1 MPLII
6 VKPTLQK
13 EYSPSRYLGEK
24 QITFV
29 GWCRALDK
37 TGNIRIGDFIELR
50 ESLRHVAEPGAE
62 DYGSIDLPAE
72 LG

>member
-37 TGNIRIGDFIELR
+37 TEYRNGILSRLR
-50 ESLRHVAEPGAE
+50 KASAMSLSPVRGLC
-62 DYGSIDLPAE
+62 SIDLPAE